1 MNRQLWNECVEC
13 SRKFNMTNE
22 IDSEEWYY
30 GHDCEV

>member
-1 MNRQLWNECVEC
+1 MTIIGTATCPECYREFDLMD
-13 SRKFNMTNE
+13 K